1 MNLVRFALR
10 NPFGVLAVM
19 LALSLLGIA
28 VFPQIPADILPDFK
42 KPVITSYFSYQGL
55 PTVEMEMSV
64 TSRVERAL
72 TLAANRERIESRTM
86 PGAAMLKVTFEAGT
100 DASSAMNDIFNYE
113 LSDMFHL
120 PPGIEP
126 PFTLSGDPANM
137 PVMLGAISGEGLSES
152 ELYTIGYYAVRNKMG
167 GLQGVQIPHPFGGK
181 FRQIMTYVEPSK
193 LAAHK
198 LTFTDV
204 VDALKKANVVL
215 AGGTMEIGDTDYQVH
230 PINTLRTLE
239 EIDNVVV
246 AMRDRQ
252 PVFIKDL
259 GETKDDAALQ
269 YNIVRVNG
277 NRSVYVPLLREPGE
291 NTIQVVDRIREGI
304 AAEIPAMKA
313 RGDIPEIT
321 KIDLVSDQSTYVRS
335 AIKNLQLQVVFGALL
350 VVVIVFAFLRKLRP
364 ALAILLMLPLALLT
378 GILGFFF
385 TGETINVM
393 TLGGLALAVGTVVDA
408 GIVVVE
414 NIIRHRDMGKDNE
427 TAAAEGTGEVAAPVL
442 AGTLTT
448 LVVFIPAIFLSGMI
462 KFLFLPLALA
472 ATITI
477 AASFVIAMTVAP
489 AFCVRFLGRLD
500 PRSSKGRSTVD
511 GDSDQEKGA
520 YAGMLKRAMKG
531 GFFTVA
537 IISGVTAACFL
548 LLPMLGTELFPEVDA
563 GTFEVRV
570 KTVPGTR
577 LLKTE
582 ERIAEIEASIR
593 ETVAEGELQSII
605 SNIGLPVGKG
615 AGFSTILSSNSGP
628 DTAYVIVNLNA
639 KGRKKSTTD
648 YVTELRAK
656 WKTKFPDE
664 KFLFVTGGIV
674 NAALNEGAPT
684 PIDIEIKTGSLEVG
698 REAGEII
705 EAAMRDIP
713 GAVDVQIAQML
724 DYPQLDIQV
733 DRTRAAYYGLSQDEV
748 ARNVLAAYGSS
759 ASYASMIWIAP
770 DGKDFFMGVQLGD
783 NRAESLDELRNLP
796 LRVQTDDG
804 PTTIP
809 LSNIAEIHR
818 VNIPGEIAHADIS
831 RVINVYVNVEG
842 RDVGSV
848 AADVEAK
855 LATLTLPAGVTV
867 SLQGPVKAMRE
878 GAANIGFGLAIA
890 AILVF
895 LILMAQFKSFI
906 DPLIIMLAVPLAL
919 AGVVVALFITGTTLN
934 IQSLMGALM
943 LIGVVV
949 NNSILLVEFANSE
962 LKRGK
967 TPFEAAFSAARIRL
981 RPILM
986 TSLTLLASLAP
997 FALAL
1002 LPGNEAMVPL
1012 ARAVIGGMLVS
1023 TVLTLFL
1030 VPSVY
1035 ALIKRK
1041 PNNSPEDRRVGA
1053 SVPATT

>member
-1 MNLVRFALR
+1 MNFVRFALR
-10 NPFGVLAVM
+10 NPFGVLAVV
-19 LALSLLGIA
+19 LGLSLLGVA
-28 VFPQIPADILPDFK
+28 VFPQIPSDILPDFK

-55 PTVEMEMSV
+55 PTMEMEKSV

-72 TLAANRERIESRTM
+72 TLASNRERIESRTM

-100 DASSAMNDIFNYE
+100 DPSAAMNDIFNYE

-120 PPGIEP
+120 PPGIEF

-181 FRQIMTYVEPSK
+181 FRQIMTYVDPAK
-193 LAAHK
+193 LAAHQ

-204 VDALKKANVVL
+204 VDAIKGANVVL
-215 AGGTMEIGDTDYQVH
+215 AGGTMEIGDIDYQIH
-230 PINTLRTLE
+230 PLNTLKSLE
-239 EIDNVVV
+239 EIDKVVV
-246 AMRDRQ
+246 AMREGQ
-252 PVFIKDL
+252 PVFVKDV
-259 GETKDDAALQ
+259 GESRDDAALQ

-304 AAEIPAMKA
+304 AKEIPAMKK
-313 RGDIPEIT
+313 RGDIPEAT
-321 KIDLVSDQSTYVRS
+321 RVDLVSDQSTYIRT
-335 AIKNLQLQVVFGALL
+335 AISNLKMQLILGALL
-350 VVVIVFAFLRKLRP
+350 VVVIVFLFLRKLRP

-414 NIIRHRDMGKDNE
+414 NIMRHRAMGKDSE
-427 TAAAEGTGEVAAPVL
+427 TAAADGTGEVAAPVL

-462 KFLFLPLALA
+462 KFLFLPLSLA
-472 ATITI
+472 AVITI
-477 AASFVIAMTVAP
+477 AASFFIAMTVAP
-489 AFCVRFLGRLD
+489 TFCARFLGRAEK
-500 PRSSKGRSTVD
+500 SKGETRKQTSERATGV
-511 GDSDQEKGA
+511 
-520 YAGMLKRAMKG
+520 YAGLLKAAMKG
-531 GFFTVA
+531 GVLTIL
-537 IISGVTAACFL
+537 IIGGVTGASFL
-548 LLPMLGTELFPEVDA
+548 LLPVLGSELFPEVDA
-563 GTFEVRV
+563 GTFEVRI
-570 KTVPGTR
+570 KTIPGTR

-582 ERIAEIEASIR
+582 ELVAKIEDSIR
-593 ETVAEGELQSII
+593 DTVPEDELQATI

-628 DTAYVIVNLNA
+628 DTAYIIVNLSSG
-639 KGRKKSTTD
+639 GRKKSTMD
-648 YVTELRAK
+648 YVEELRAK
-656 WKTKFPDE
+656 WKAEFPDE

-684 PIDIEIKTGSLEVG
+684 PIDIEIKTGSLATG

-713 GAVDVQIAQML
+713 GAADVQIAQML
-724 DYPQLDIQV
+724 DYPQLDIKV
-733 DRTRAAYYGLSQDEV
+733 DRTRAAYYGLSQEEV
-748 ARNVLAAYGSS
+748 AKNVLTAYGSS
-759 ASYASMIWIAP
+759 TSYSSMIWIAP
-770 DGKDFFMGVQLGD
+770 DGKDFFMGVQLAD

-796 LRVQTDDG
+796 LRIETEDG
-804 PTTIP
+804 PTIIP
-809 LSNIAEIHR
+809 LSNIAEIRR

-848 AADVEAK
+848 AADVEEK
-855 LATLTLPAGVTV
+855 LATLTLPEGVTV
-867 SLQGPVKAMRE
+867 SLQGPVKSMRE
-878 GAANIGFGLAIA
+878 GAANIGFGLLVA
-890 AILVF
+890 AVLVF
-895 LILMAQFKSFI
+895 LILMAQFKSII

-919 AGVVVALFITGTTLN
+919 AGVVVVLFLTGTTLN

-962 LKRGK
+962 LRSGAS
-967 TPFEAAFSAARIRL
+967 PFEAAFAAARIRV

-997 FALAL
+997 FAFAL

-1030 VPSVY
+1030 VPCVF
-1035 ALIKRK
+1035 ALVKRAPK
-1041 PNNSPEDRRVGA
+1041 DRSSDGVESSA
-1053 SVPATT
+1053 VPAAT